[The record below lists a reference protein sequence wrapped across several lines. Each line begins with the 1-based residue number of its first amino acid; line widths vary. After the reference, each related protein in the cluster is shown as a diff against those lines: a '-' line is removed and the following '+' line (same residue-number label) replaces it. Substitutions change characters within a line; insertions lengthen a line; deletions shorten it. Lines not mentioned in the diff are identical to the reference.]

1 VGVRIET
8 EQGIAWITLDRPEKL
23 NALDAETLAVL
34 DRILDDVEGDP
45 EVGVVV
51 ITGAGDKAFVAGGDL
66 AEFQQL
72 FARGDFEQILARAQV
87 GQALTTRIERFP
99 KPVIA
104 AVNGWALGGGCE
116 LAMACHI
123 RIASDHA
130 RFGLPETGLGL
141 IPGYG
146 GTQRLPRLVGA
157 SLALD
162 MILTGEPIDA
172 AKALAAGLVSRVC
185 PAAVLKAEATRIAQA
200 ILTRAPLALSAAI
213 AAIQQGL
220 DQPMP
225 GALELEAALFARIAG
240 THDAKEGA
248 AAFLQKRAPRFEG
261 H

>member
-1 VGVRIET
+1 MGVRIET
-8 EQGIAWITLDRPEKL
+8 EQGIALITLNRPEKL
-23 NALDAETLAVL
+23 NALDADTLASL
-34 DRILDDVEGDP
+34 DSLLDDVEGDP

-51 ITGAGDKAFVAGGDL
+51 LTGAGDKAFVAGGDL

-72 FARGDFEQILARAQV
+72 FATGDFEQILARAQV
-87 GQALTTRIERFP
+87 GQALTTRIEQFP

-123 RIASDHA
+123 RIASDRA

-172 AKALAAGLVSRVC
+172 NRALAAGLVSRVC
-185 PAAVLKAEATRIAQA
+185 PAAELKAEVTRIAQA

-213 AAIQQGL
+213 AAIHQGL

-225 GALELEAALFARIAG
+225 GALELEAALFARIAS
-240 THDAKEGA
+240 TYDAKEGA
-248 AAFLQKRAPRFEG
+248 TAFLQKRAPRFEG